1 METLQPFEGFC
12 EIELRESTHFIE
24 TEEEPT
30 SFTVWFYKR
39 DSENVRL
46 EEFLEQLKPNN
57 FGWDEVSQQLFFK
70 SKDNQLHTVSF
81 TKL

>member
-12 EIELRESTHFIE
+12 EIELRDSTHFIE

-57 FGWDEVSQQLFFK
+57 FGWDEVSQQLFFN